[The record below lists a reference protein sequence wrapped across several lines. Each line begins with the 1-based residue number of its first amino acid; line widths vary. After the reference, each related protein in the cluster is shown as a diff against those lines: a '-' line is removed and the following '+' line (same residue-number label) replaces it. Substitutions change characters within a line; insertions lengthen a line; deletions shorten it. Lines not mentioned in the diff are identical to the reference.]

1 MKSWPHCSKENQDD
15 LSIINNF
22 ISSALRDWIPFRLRQ
37 EAGALNCQWLYLGS
51 NTFDDPFFDETIS
64 RCRALPENSKLRQTI
79 SSVSMLQE
87 WAPQVEAIPPTAII
101 FHVSRCGS
109 TLLSQ
114 MLAVDPA
121 NIVLSEVPFF
131 DELLRW
137 GFRENAMQQ
146 AGPFLKDAI
155 SLYGTRR
162 NEQQQ
167 NLFIKADS
175 WHIHFYKELRQ
186 LYPHTPFLLLYRR
199 PDEVVRSHQKKR
211 GMRAVPGLIEPGI
224 FGFDKDSIS
233 HADLDGHM
241 AKVLETYYCAFMEVL
256 QKDKLAFAFDYKEG
270 MVNIIQDML
279 ANCGIS
285 VSEEQLAAIKKRGS
299 RHGKFP
305 EQAFSEEA
313 LTGTA
318 PACLQKAMQLYDVLG
333 KLRLT
338 HRPTYGKD

>member
-1 MKSWPHCSKENQDD
+1 
-15 LSIINNF
+15 
-22 ISSALRDWIPFRLRQ
+22 
-37 EAGALNCQWLYLGS
+37 
-51 NTFDDPFFDETIS
+51 
-64 RCRALPENSKLRQTI
+64 
-79 SSVSMLQE
+79 MLQE
-87 WAPQVEAIPPTAII
+87 WAAQMESISPTAII

-114 MLAVDPA
+114 QLAVDPG

-137 GFRENAMQQ
+137 GFRKNTMQE
-146 AGPFLKDAI
+146 AAAFLKNAI
-155 SLYGTRR
+155 SLYGARR
-162 NEQQQ
+162 NKQQQ
-167 NLFIKADS
+167 HLFIKADS
-175 WHIHFYKELRQ
+175 WHIHFYREMRQ
-186 LYPHTPFLLLYRR
+186 MFPHVPFLLLYRR

-211 GMRAVPGLIEPGI
+211 GMQAVPGLIEPGI

-241 AKVLETYYCAFMEVL
+241 AKVLETYYRAFMEVL

-270 MVNIIQDML
+270 MINIIQDML

-285 VSEEQLAAIKKRGS
+285 VSEEQLAAVKERGS

-305 EQAFSEEA
+305 EQVFSEEA

-318 PACLQKAMQLYDVLG
+318 PAYLQKAMELYDELG

-338 HRPTYGKD
+338 HQPTSGKD